1 MDSTLKDNANE
12 YQQTPDEHSR
22 NVDADTS
29 HDNLPPRTELS
40 QLELMKQWR
49 CNLEHL
55 RVDLGIPACNGMTA
69 NELKDITPDITEKL
83 DYLKKTD
90 ELLQQ
95 HDDFALSE
103 AGFDK
108 YKNAHLLV
116 VNFLTQVY
124 QQKKEQEEVGPVKF
138 YFFSRAKHIKQQAKT
153 IPWLSSF
160 FHLILLVITTVM
172 LALVGVLVAV
182 LTQSNGIVLIL
193 LFSLVISSISIT
205 KSKIKKYKASALT
218 PVRFI
223 TSLLSICSLT
233 VVLYA
238 LLFIAIP
245 TLIVWEVKPYW
256 RDDILIISLAFF
268 SFIIWG
274 HSHKSS
280 EENASLNELDNKK
293 IETVDAVKLADTE
306 GMK

>member
-1 MDSTLKDNANE
+1 MESSFKDKANE
-12 YQQTPDEHSR
+12 YQQTPDELNR
-22 NVDADTS
+22 DVGADTS
-29 HDNLPPRTELS
+29 HDSLPPRAELS

-55 RVDLGIPACNGMTA
+55 REELGIPACNSVTA
-69 NELKDITPDITEKL
+69 DELKDITPDITEKL

-103 AGFDK
+103 AGFNK

-153 IPWLSSF
+153 IPWLSTF
-160 FHLILLVITTVM
+160 FHLILLIITSLVLLAGAVII
-172 LALVGVLVAV
+172 AV
-182 LTQSNGIVLIL
+182 LTQNNGIVWAL
-193 LFSLVISSISIT
+193 LVLSFLNFFFIA
-205 KSKIKKYKASALT
+205 KSKMKTYKVTAFT

-223 TSLLSICSLT
+223 ISLLSICSLT

-238 LLFIAIP
+238 LFFIAIP
-245 TLIVWEVKPYW
+245 SSIVWEVKPYW
-256 RDDILIISLAFF
+256 RDDIMIIGLALF
-268 SFIIWG
+268 SFILFG
-274 HSHKSS
+274 HSHEDS
-280 EENASLNELDNKK
+280 EELVSSDNTRT
-293 IETVDAVKLADTE
+293 ETADAVKLADE
-306 GMK
+306 EVIK

>member
-1 MDSTLKDNANE
+1 MESSFKDKANE
-12 YQQTPDEHSR
+12 NQQTPDETNRDVGTRPES
-22 NVDADTS
+22 
-29 HDNLPPRTELS
+29 LPPREEVS

-49 CNLEHL
+49 VNLEHL
-55 RVDLGIPACNGMTA
+55 QEELGIPACNSITA
-69 NELKDITPDITEKL
+69 DELKDITPDITEKL

-103 AGFDK
+103 AGFNK

-153 IPWLSSF
+153 IPWSF
-160 FHLILLVITTVM
+160 ALFHLILLVITSLVL
-172 LALVGVLVAV
+172 LAGAAIIAV
-182 LTQSNGIVLIL
+182 ITQNNGIVWAL
-193 LFSLVISSISIT
+193 LFLTFLNFFFIA
-205 KSKIKKYKASALT
+205 KSKIKTYKVTAFT

-223 TSLLSICSLT
+223 ISLLSICSLT

-238 LLFIAIP
+238 LFFMAIP
-245 TLIVWEVKPYW
+245 SLIAWEVKPYW
-256 RDDILIISLAFF
+256 RDDILIIGLALF
-268 SFIIWG
+268 SFILFG
-274 HSHKSS
+274 HSH
-280 EENASLNELDNKK
+280 EDNKEVVSSDNTK
-293 IETVDAVKLADTE
+293 IETVDAVKLADAE
-306 GMK
+306 VIK

>member
-1 MDSTLKDNANE
+1 MESSFKDKVNE
-12 YQQTPDEHSR
+12 YQQTPDELNR
-22 NVDADTS
+22 DVGANTS
-29 HDNLPPRTELS
+29 HDSLPSREELS

-55 RVDLGIPACNGMTA
+55 REELGIPACNSITA
-69 NELKDITPDITEKL
+69 GELKDITPDITEKL

-103 AGFDK
+103 AGFNK

-138 YFFSRAKHIKQQAKT
+138 YFFSRAKHIKQQSKT
-153 IPWLSSF
+153 IPWLFAF
-160 FHLILLVITTVM
+160 FHLILLIITSLVL
-172 LALVGVLVAV
+172 LAGTAIIAV
-182 LTQSNGIVLIL
+182 LTQNNGIVWAL
-193 LFSLVISSISIT
+193 LFLTFLNFFLIA
-205 KSKIKKYKASALT
+205 KNKIKKYKVTAFT

-223 TSLLSICSLT
+223 ISLLSICSLT

-238 LLFIAIP
+238 LFFIAIP
-245 TLIVWEVKPYW
+245 SLIAWEVKPYW
-256 RDDILIISLAFF
+256 RDDILIISLALF
-268 SFIIWG
+268 SFILFG
-274 HSHKSS
+274 HSHEES
-280 EENASLNELDNKK
+280 EASTSLNDSENTKV
-293 IETVDAVKLADTE
+293 ETVDAVKFADAE
-306 GMK
+306 VIK